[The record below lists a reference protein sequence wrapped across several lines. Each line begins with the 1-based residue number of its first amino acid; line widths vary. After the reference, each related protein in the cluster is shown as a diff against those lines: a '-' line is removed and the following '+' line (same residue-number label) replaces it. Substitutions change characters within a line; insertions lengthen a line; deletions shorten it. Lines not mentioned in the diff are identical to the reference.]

1 MSSLSEGNR
10 ATVTQLRSNAGL
22 QERFRNWTWGKAVPG
37 FKVAKPVALRFKMTR
52 DDERRLLLLLL
63 RLVPPKMTLQSE
75 RALIL
80 GIS

>member
-52 DDERRLLLLLL
+52 DDERRLLLLL
-63 RLVPPKMTLQSE
+63 RLDLPKMTLQSE